1 MGKLVAAAMAALIV
15 PVLLLSAAAAGVLGE
30 SSGGSAAAPAGQP
43 GASSGAVA
51 DIPAGMLVLY
61 QRAATAECDGL
72 PWTVLAAI
80 GKVESDHGRSTLLG
94 VYSGT
99 NPAGAM
105 GPMQF
110 LAATFAA
117 HSRPVPPGGVNPPSP
132 YDPVDAVHAA
142 ARYLCASGVATTHP
156 GGPDLPGAVWHYD
169 HDPAYVTHVLAIART
184 YAAAAAPS
192 DAADAAAKA
201 VAFARQQL
209 GVPYLWGGDGPAE
222 GGFDCSGLTRAAYAT
237 AGITIPRTA
246 DLQWHAGPAVP
257 AGQALQPGDL
267 LFYGTPAK
275 ATHVALFIGNNQ
287 VIHAPQPGELVQY
300 ATVWTDGF
308 LGATRPT
315 ANDQ

>member
-30 SSGGSAAAPAGQP
+30 SGGGSAAAPAGQP

-80 GKVESDHGRSTLLG
+80 GKVESDHGRSTLPG
-94 VYSGT
+94 VHSGA
-99 NPAGAM
+99 NFAGAQ

-110 LAATFAA
+110 LPATFAA
-117 HSRPVPPGGVNPPSP
+117 HSRPVPPGGVSPPSP
-132 YDPVDAVHAA
+132 YDPVDAIHAA
-142 ARYLCASGVATTHP
+142 ARDLCASGAAMTHP
-156 GGPDLPGAVWHYD
+156 GGPDLPGAVWHYN
-169 HDPAYVTHVLAIART
+169 HDPAYVTRVLAIART

-192 DAADAAAKA
+192 DAADSAAKA

-246 DLQWHAGPAVP
+246 DLQWRAGPAVP

-275 ATHVALFIGNNQ
+275 ATHVTLFIGNNQ

-300 ATVWTDGF
+300 ATVWTAGF

-315 ANDQ
+315 ANDR